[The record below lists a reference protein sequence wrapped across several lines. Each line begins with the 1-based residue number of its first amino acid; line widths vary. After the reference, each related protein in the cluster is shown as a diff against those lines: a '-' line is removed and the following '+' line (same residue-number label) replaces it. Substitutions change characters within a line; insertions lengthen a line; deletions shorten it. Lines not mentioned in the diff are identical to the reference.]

1 MKQWDIYLFPF
12 RLEQPHPV
20 VVLSNDERCLNPDYR
35 EVNGLLCTTVRLN
48 RGPKDNEF
56 ILDEAD
62 GLDWKTA
69 VRCDVI
75 HLLPKA
81 AFGERRGRVV
91 ARRRLG
97 ITQRMILALRL
108 PTS

>member
-12 RLEQPHPV
+12 RTEQPHPAV
-20 VVLSNDERCLNPDYR
+20 IISPDERCLNPAL
-35 EVNGLLCTTVRLN
+35 EMVNALICTSVRLN
-48 RGPKDNEF
+48 REPKINEA
-56 ILDEAD
+56 IIDEAD
-62 GLDWKTA
+62 GLDWKTG

-81 AFGERRGRVV
+81 EFLGRRGRVSEW
-91 ARRRLG
+91 RRPL
-97 ITQRMILALRL
+97 ITRKLISVLRL